1 MAVIIFCESA
11 ALALMQQKLYYYLS
25 LILSLSNLL
34 LFFYFFVGIAYINI
48 GINPISPSSGPLGS
62 VWQSMDVKEVVA
74 LSDKA
79 VGN

>member
-1 MAVIIFCESA
+1 
-11 ALALMQQKLYYYLS
+11 MQQKLYYYLS